1 MTRLGY
7 EVFSP
12 DKVRLWFVSCVY
24 YISLEVFI
32 KEPVHTEVFFIAICY
47 HDSMKMFIILLV
59 FVFALFFLGGSLLF
73 DSGIADAKG
82 IARIPVAVR
91 IEKTYFE
98 VRKQLAVV
106 SPIISEVQKFFSG
119 R

>member
-1 MTRLGY
+1 MCKASPCTTSLCLHGEIESLGG
-7 EVFSP
+7 
-12 DKVRLWFVSCVY
+12 VS
-24 YISLEVFI
+24 
-32 KEPVHTEVFFIAICY
+32 FFIAICY
-47 HDSMKMFIILLV
+47 HDNMKMFIILLV

-73 DSGIADAKG
+73 DSGIADSKG

-91 IEKTYFE
+91 VEKTYFE
-98 VRKQLAVV
+98 VRKQLVVV